1 MSSPFVL
8 EFVLSYL
15 EFPAELAPLRLVSKR
30 WSEAV
35 LRALNYQLKQWEDE
49 AHSPEE
55 LKKNE
60 K

>member
-1 MSSPFVL
+1 MKTSKMSSPFVL

-35 LRALNYQLKQWEDE
+35 LRALNYQLKQ
-49 AHSPEE
+49 
-55 LKKNE
+55 
-60 K
+60 